1 MGKYGHPDW
10 GQAAATEFIAT
21 MPDLGELAARLGSP
35 VVFQRTGNVFFIDSF
50 DEGLADW
57 LQSPAA
63 GTGKIEL
70 RGDVAFRG
78 PAAVRLYTD
87 ASSPGSTYLT
97 KRFQPPFISKIGM
110 EVTFSCVDA
119 IRSMILTATLVQG
132 GKHRW
137 YMIQIRP
144 GDDSLRVFG
153 GDELTVVFGTQQID
167 TGDPTLFHT
176 AKVVID
182 LVNKRFDRFYL
193 DQEAYNLEA
202 YQPIEVIDVTSPRLE
217 VSLGVTSGEAVQH
230 SVIIDNFI
238 FTINEP

>member
-35 VVFQRTGNVFFIDSF
+35 VVFQRTGNVFFMDSF

-57 LQSPAA
+57 WQSLGAS
-63 GTGKIEL
+63 GGKIEL
-70 RGDVAFRG
+70 RGDAAYRG
-78 PAAVRLYTD
+78 PAAARLYSG
-87 ASSPGSTYLT
+87 ASIPGTTYLV

-110 EVTFSCVDA
+110 EVTFRCVDDVKSMLLSA
-119 IRSMILTATLVQG
+119 IVVKG

-137 YMIQIRP
+137 YLTQIRQ
-144 GDDSLRVFG
+144 GDDSLRVLG
-153 GDELTVVFGTQQID
+153 GDELSVVFGTQQTEYNED
-167 TGDPTLFHT
+167 TLFHT
-176 AKVVID
+176 EKVVID
-182 LVNKRFDRFYL
+182 LVNERFERFYL

-202 YQPIEVIDVTSPRLE
+202 YQPIEVADPTPDRLE
-217 VSLGVTSGEAVQH
+217 VAIGVSSGDGLQH
-230 SVIIDNFI
+230 SVIVDNFI